1 MSSPPSNLQ
10 PVLDQLSFALDD
22 TEAVNRAFQTYR
34 NEGREEAEEEVEVW
48 TYCYVYRYFM
58 KKFGAGSIQEAA
70 DADDLVARAFQKT
83 RRKRSSVQDPSRYAH
98 WVSVVCK
105 NTFLNYARRDRVAQ
119 SIDDEEGPELV
130 AEDPL
135 PSRGDIGFVRQAFE
149 RAVGRLPEYLQEPAR
164 LYFLENHTFQ
174 EIAEVIGKSVPT
186 VRTYKHKAVK
196 RLREDEELRAY
207 VDGPDSEM

>member
-1 MSSPPSNLQ
+1 
-10 PVLDQLSFALDD
+10 VLDQLSFALDD
-22 TEAVNRAFQTYR
+22 TEAVNQAFQTYR
-34 NEGREEAEEEVEVW
+34 NEGRDEAEEQVEVW

-70 DADDLVARAFQKT
+70 DADDLIARAFQKA
-83 RRKRSSVQDPSRYAH
+83 RRKRSSVQDPSRYAN

-130 AEDPL
+130 AEDPP
-135 PSRGDIGFVRQAFE
+135 PSRSDVGFVRQAFE
-149 RAVGRLPEYLQEPAR
+149 RAIDRLPDYLQEPAR
-164 LYFLENHTFQ
+164 LYFLEDHTFQ
-174 EIAEVIGKSVPT
+174 EIAEVIDKSVPT

-196 RLREDEELRAY
+196 RLRKDDELRALLA
-207 VDGPDSEM
+207 GPDPEV